1 MVYLEGGPW
10 RLEVE
15 KGEVRQAGEGE
26 EPMKG
31 GVVKEEWG
39 LAKAR

>member
-1 MVYLEGGPW
+1 MEGGPW
-10 RLEVE
+10 RLEGG

-31 GVVKEEWG
+31 GMVKEESG
-39 LAKAR
+39 LAKAL